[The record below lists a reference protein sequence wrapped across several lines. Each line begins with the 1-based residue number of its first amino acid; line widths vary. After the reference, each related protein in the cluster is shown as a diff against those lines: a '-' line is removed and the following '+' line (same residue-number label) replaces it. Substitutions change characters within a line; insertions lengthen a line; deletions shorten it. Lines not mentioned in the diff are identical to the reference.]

1 MMCKSNNGQKDLLC
15 ELNSVDSNIALHSV
29 VERKHSNLYV
39 LLFVVSAKGWILVG
53 QLDFKE
59 IYKWFNE
66 LKMLSKEDLMCEAG
80 HWVNTTE

>member
-1 MMCKSNNGQKDLLC
+1 MMCKSNNGRKNLLC
-15 ELNSVDSNIALHSV
+15 ELNSVDSNIALHS
-29 VERKHSNLYV
+29 SNLYV

-66 LKMLSKEDLMCEAG
+66 LKMLSKEDLMCKAG
-80 HWVNTTE
+80 HWLSATE